1 LPFAPIEIIRFS
13 LFLFLNN
20 LFFLKEE
27 LSMSEYSSIQFEK
40 VDGIARINL
49 NRPPLNVLN
58 IAMMREICEAVGQC
72 QKDTSV
78 KLLVIAGRGKAF
90 SGGVDVADHTANKV
104 KEMTEV
110 FHKMCGLVYQC
121 PQPTLAIVNGHAL
134 GGGCELAMC
143 CDMIITSESAKFGQ
157 PEIKLGV
164 FPPIAAIILPRI
176 IGRKN
181 ALEIILSG
189 ELIDANEACRIGL
202 VNKVVSH
209 EKLNEIAENTIEK
222 FAALSAIVLRVT
234 KQACSQ
240 SVDSDFTAVLE
251 KVEDIYLNRLMVTK
265 DAEEG
270 LKSFMEKRAPV
281 WRNE

>member
-1 LPFAPIEIIRFS
+1 
-13 LFLFLNN
+13 
-20 LFFLKEE
+20 
-27 LSMSEYSSIQFEK
+27 MSEYSTIEFEK
-40 VDGIARINL
+40 VAGIARINL

-58 IAMMREICEAVGQC
+58 IGMMREICDAIGQC
-72 QKDTSV
+72 QKDSSI
-78 KLLVIAGRGKAF
+78 KMLVISGRGKAF
-90 SGGVDVADHTANKV
+90 SGGVDVADHTSDKV

-110 FHKMCGLVYQC
+110 FHKMCSLVYQF
-121 PQPTLAIVNGHAL
+121 PQPTLAVVNGHAL
-134 GGGCELAMC
+134 GGGCELAIC

-164 FPPIAAIILPRI
+164 FPPIAAIVLPRI

-189 ELIDANEACRIGL
+189 ELIDAREAHRIGMF
-202 VNKVVSH
+202 NKVVPH
-209 EKLNEIAENTIEK
+209 EKLNEIAQNMIDK
-222 FAALSAIVLRVT
+222 FASLSGIVLRVT
-234 KQACSQ
+234 KHACRQ
-240 SVDSDFTAVLE
+240 GFDEDFNNILK
-251 KVEDIYLNRLMVTK
+251 KVEDTYLHKLMPTK